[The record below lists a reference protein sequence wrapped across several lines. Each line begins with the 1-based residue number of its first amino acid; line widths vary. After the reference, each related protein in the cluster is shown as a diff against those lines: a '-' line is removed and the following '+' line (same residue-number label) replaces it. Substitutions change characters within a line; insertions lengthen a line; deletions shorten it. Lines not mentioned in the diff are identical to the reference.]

1 MTMNTTSTGKGRLRP
16 FFVAA
21 TFAIAGIAA
30 ALVTSLGEAG
40 RTSAE
45 TSSMIGFD
53 VRPDSNEPA
62 SLGRLETCASA
73 DMGETFSVDV
83 FVNNVSELTKW
94 ELRVGYDARVLQ
106 LQEANYN
113 FFLGSTPP
121 GGNIFPTL
129 FDAESDGRYFLA
141 AAEVQGAPDSGSG
154 VLARLTLKAVGEGES
169 NLSIVHSPSV
179 LGPQL
184 AGVSGAPVGDSSGDG
199 IWDGSYLDGE
209 IIVGDNCDGSAPVV
223 TPAPTPAPTSSPRPG
238 QPTPTPRA
246 GGAGPRATTA
256 PGDDRDP
263 NGDAGD
269 DDESGDAAAEGDA
282 GDDHVVLLDEN
293 GNIIGGSDEGDDDD
307 PGSEGSPEEANNND
321 GSSETGDEASGEES
335 DESGSGGD
343 DDEGESN
350 DSGPSTA
357 GAGGDDGSGSTWV
370 FGGLAAAAALVVG
383 GGALYGVSRR
393 RGG

>member
-1 MTMNTTSTGKGRLRP
+1 MGRLTMNTTSTRSGRARP
-16 FFVAA
+16 FLVAA
-21 TFAIAGIAA
+21 ALVIAGLAA
-30 ALVTSLGEAG
+30 ALVTSLGAAG
-40 RTSAE
+40 RTSAD

-53 VRPDSNEPA
+53 VRPDSNQPA
-62 SLGRLETCASA
+62 ALGQLETCASA
-73 DMGETFSVDV
+73 DMGEMFSVDV

-169 NLSIVHSPSV
+169 NLRIVHTPAV

-184 AGVSGAPVGDSSGDG
+184 AGVAGVAVGDSSGDG
-199 IWDGSYLDGE
+199 IWDGSYLEGE
-209 IIVGDNCDGSAPVV
+209 IIVGDNCDGSAPVI
-223 TPAPTPAPTSSPRPG
+223 TPAPTPGPTSTARPGGSTPRPG
-238 QPTPTPRA
+238 GSSPT
-246 GGAGPRATTA
+246 ATTA
-256 PGDDRDP
+256 PG
-263 NGDAGD
+263 NGGD
-269 DDESGDAAAEGDA
+269 DSDDDDDSDDPT
-282 GDDHVVLLDEN
+282 DDHVVFLDEN
-293 GNIIGGSDEGDDDD
+293 GDIIGGSDEGDDDPGSDDSEGTSSEED
-307 PGSEGSPEEANNND
+307 PGSEGDP
-321 GSSETGDEASGEES
+321 GGE
-335 DESGSGGD
+335 DDSGGAD
-343 DDEGESN
+343 
-350 DSGPSTA
+350 
-357 GAGGDDGSGSTWV
+357 GAGVDGDGDDDGSGDPNRSGVTNGDDGGGDGPWV
-370 FGGLAAAAALVVG
+370 IAGLAAAVAFVVG

>member
-1 MTMNTTSTGKGRLRP
+1 MNTTSTGKGRLRP

-21 TFAIAGIAA
+21 AFAIAGIAA

-45 TSSMIGFD
+45 TSSMLGFD

-83 FVNNVSELTKW
+83 FVNNVSDLTKW

-154 VLARLTLKAVGEGES
+154 VLARLTLKAVGEGDS
-169 NLSIVHSPSV
+169 DLSIVHSPAV

-246 GGAGPRATTA
+246 GGAGPGATTA
-256 PGDDRDP
+256 PGDDSDP
-263 NGDAGD
+263 DGDAGD
-269 DDESGDAAAEGDA
+269 DDESGDAAD
-282 GDDHVVLLDEN
+282 DDHVLLLDEN
-293 GNIIGGSDEGDDDD
+293 GNIVSDGDDGTGDD
-307 PGSEGSPEEANNND
+307 PGSEDPAEEASDND
-321 GSSETGDEASGEES
+321 GSSETGDEPSGEES
-335 DESGSGGD
+335 DDSGSGEGSDGGD
-343 DDEGESN
+343 SN

-357 GAGGDDGSGSTWV
+357 GPGGDDGSGSTWV